1 MQLQDLKEI
10 ASSTYNGENSLV
22 AEIRSVSTFYLSSPA
37 TAPEN
42 SLMSTP
48 PPFPVDSVGPPR
60 AEVCRTAASFPLSRS
75 PKVYRTQGG
84 RGQRYPSHATLQP
97 QSNKSL
103 VSPTHLI
110 HLSDV

>member
-1 MQLQDLKEI
+1 MS
-10 ASSTYNGENSLV
+10 A
-22 AEIRSVSTFYLSSPA
+22 FYLSSPA

-60 AEVCRTAASFPLSRS
+60 AEVCRTAASFPLSGS

-97 QSNKSL
+97 QSKKSL

-110 HLSDV
+110 GALVRRRDSEIQVV